1 MPFEPITHI
10 KINQFGK
17 NKGKPISKNTVKIY
31 KKLLDRLADA
41 EIDTKDKLAENQEQ
55 VIVVIEAVV
64 DADDEDGRAL
74 KRQYYSAIFYALDEY
89 PLETKKLYYDYFQ
102 KAKQNYDPKKKAK

>member
-1 MPFEPITHI
+1 MPFEAITHT
-10 KINQFGK
+10 KV
-17 NKGKPISKNTVKIY
+17 NKKTGKPISINTVKVY
-31 KKLLDRLADA
+31 KKLLNRLAEA

-102 KAKQNYDPKKKAK
+102 KAKQNYGSK

>member
-1 MPFEPITHI
+1 MPFEAITHT
-10 KINQFGK
+10 KV
-17 NKGKPISKNTVKIY
+17 NKKTGKPISINTVKIY
-31 KKLLDRLADA
+31 KKLLNRLAEA